1 MTSMAMPCGTNS
13 SLMDQIKAWF
23 NPKWEWFKTTRVYS
37 ALGWLYEK
45 FTNPTLNLLTSV
57 VFVMAFELFA
67 FYVTG
72 YTGWWF
78 WLSIAALSSSV
89 FFLRVNE
96 IARERKVKIVFAWYF
111 GIALLTWLDPMGL
124 MVYGLP
130 WQLMFIVG
138 TYVSA
143 IYSVA
148 VSLIAAV
155 MSYQA

>member
-1 MTSMAMPCGTNS
+1 
-13 SLMDQIKAWF
+13 MDQVKTWF
-23 NPKWEWFKTTRVYS
+23 NPKWEWFKASRAYS
-37 ALGWLYEK
+37 ALTWLYEK
-45 FTNPTLNLLTSV
+45 FTNPTINLLTSV

-72 YTGWWF
+72 YTGWWL
-78 WLSIAALSSSV
+78 WLSIAALSSVV

-96 IARERKVKIVFAWYF
+96 IDRNRKVKIVFAWYL
-111 GIALLTWLDPMGL
+111 GIALMTWLDPMGL

-130 WQLMFIVG
+130 WTLQFIVA

-148 VSLIAAV
+148 ISLIAAV
-155 MSYQA
+155 MSYQS

>member
-1 MTSMAMPCGTNS
+1 
-13 SLMDQIKAWF
+13 MDQIKAWF

-96 IARERKVKIVFAWYF
+96 IGRERKVKIVFAWYF

>member
-1 MTSMAMPCGTNS
+1 MQS
-13 SLMDQIKAWF
+13 SLGSQLKEWIS
-23 NPKWEWFKTTRVYS
+23 PKWEWFKSTRVYS

-45 FTNPTLNLLTSV
+45 LTNPTLNLLTSI
-57 VFVMAFELFA
+57 VFVIAFELFA

-96 IARERKVKIVFAWYF
+96 IARERKVKIVLMWYF
-111 GIALLTWLDPMGL
+111 GIAMLTWLDPMGL
-124 MVYGLP
+124 MIYGLP
-130 WQLMFIVG
+130 WALQFIVT

-155 MSYQA
+155 MSYQS

>member
-45 FTNPTLNLLTSV
+45 FTNPTRNLLTSV

-78 WLSIAALSSSV
+78 WLSIAALSSAV